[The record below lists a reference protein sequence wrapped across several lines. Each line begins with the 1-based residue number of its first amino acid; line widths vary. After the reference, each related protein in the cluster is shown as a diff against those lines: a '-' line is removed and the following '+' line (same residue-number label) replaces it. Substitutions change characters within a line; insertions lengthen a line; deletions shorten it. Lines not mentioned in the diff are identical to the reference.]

1 MSESIRDL
9 EVEAV
14 PASALKPYPSN
25 PRTHSKKQVCQI
37 AKSIKT
43 FGWTNPILIDG
54 EGGVIAGHGR
64 LEAAKQLGI
73 QQVPTIK
80 LEDMSEAQ
88 KRAYVIADNKLAE
101 NAGWDTEILA
111 IELQALTEIDL
122 DFDIE
127 TIGFEMGE
135 IDVLIDGLCDDDD
148 GADQVPEIDR
158 TLSPAS
164 QLGDLW
170 QLGEHRLLCGDSLEV
185 AFYTRLLAGELA
197 EMVFTDPPYNV
208 PIDGHVSGLGA
219 VKHAEFAMAS
229 GEMSEAEFTSFLEN
243 ALANLSA
250 VSVDGAIHFVCM
262 DWRHLFELLVAGRA
276 VYSELK
282 NLCVWAKS
290 NGGMGSL
297 YRSRHELIAVFKHGT
312 SPHIN
317 NVELGRFGRNRT
329 NVWEY
334 AGINA
339 FGAKRDEEL
348 AMHPTVKPVALVED
362 AIKDCSRRGDIVL
375 DAFAGSGTTLV
386 AAERAGRRGFGIEL
400 DPHYADVI
408 LERFRTEFGE
418 EPLHVESGLT
428 FSELK

>member
-14 PASALKPYPSN
+14 LASALKPSPRN
-25 PRTHSKKQVCQI
+25 PRTHSKKQVRQI
-37 AKSIKT
+37 AESIKT
-43 FGWTNPILIDG
+43 FGWTNPILVDG
-54 EGGVIAGHGR
+54 ERGVIAGHGR

-73 QQVPTIK
+73 LHVPTIK
-80 LEDMSEAQ
+80 LEDLSEAQ

-101 NAGWDTEILA
+101 NAGWDTETLA

-122 DFDIE
+122 GFDIE

-135 IDVLIDGLCDDDD
+135 IDLLIDGLSDDEDEI
-148 GADQVPEIDR
+148 DQVPGIDR
-158 TLSPAS
+158 TLSPVS
-164 QLGDLW
+164 QVGDLW
-170 QLGEHRLLCGDSLEV
+170 QLGEHRLLCGDSLEAASYV
-185 AFYTRLLAGELA
+185 RLLAGELA
-197 EMVFTDPPYNV
+197 EMVFTDPPYNAR
-208 PIDGHVSGLGA
+208 INGHVSGLGA
-219 VKHAEFAMAS
+219 VKHAEFVMAS
-229 GEMSEAEFTSFLEN
+229 GEMSEAEFTSFLEK

-250 VSVDGAIHFVCM
+250 VSIDGAIHFVCM
-262 DWRHLFELLVAGRA
+262 DWHHLFELLVAGRA

-282 NLCVWAKS
+282 NLCVWAKT

-312 SPHIN
+312 ASHIN

-339 FGAKRDEEL
+339 FGAARDAEL

-362 AIKDCSRRGDIVL
+362 AIKDCSRRGGIVL
-375 DAFAGSGTTLV
+375 DAFVGSGTTLI

-400 DPHYADVI
+400 DPHYVDVT

-418 EPLHVESGLT
+418 EPVHVESGLT